1 MTNHSCN
8 LLEISRTQEEIRIAI
23 KCKEQ
28 QKKDMKRENY
38 GDGRE
43 KQTLTLLAN
52 LGKGRIEQVR

>member
-1 MTNHSCN
+1 MNNHSCN
-8 LLEISRTQEEIRIAI
+8 LLEISRTQEEIHIAI

-28 QKKDMKRENY
+28 QTKDRKGENY

-43 KQTLTLLAN
+43 KQTLLAN